1 VLGPF
6 YWAISWILL
15 RWHDLWSAIGLTG
28 MFLRTNWDWVLAIVF
43 LVITVRAILF
53 PVYVKQIKSQRAMQQ
68 LAPQIKALQEKHKGD
83 RETLQRET
91 MELYRREGT
100 NPLMGCLPMVIQI
113 PVMWSLFHVLRH
125 LKPNLTDHHTKT
137 LYGWT
142 VDQFDRAAHA
152 KLFGAPIAASFR
164 SGADQLSQMGATSA
178 TVKIVAGVLV
188 VTMIVTTYLTSRQM
202 ILKTGWAEDPTQKM
216 VQRLML
222 YGIPVSLLISGFT
235 FPIGVVLYWTTT
247 NIFSLGQQFW
257 VLHKY
262 PPPAMNK
269 NGAAAKTTPA
279 RAPSTARAVS
289 GKTGTARTR
298 ALRGG
303 AKKTDA
309 VEPAPAVDGKALAPK
324 PGAKPVN
331 PKRSTPAR
339 RAPAKQTGTAKQTP
353 AKPAKQV
360 AKQPGAK
367 PATQAA
373 KQPGAK
379 AAGAAKQAS
388 TTNQQSSTNAAK
400 RTSG

>member
-1 VLGPF
+1 M
-6 YWAISWILL
+6 ILPG
-15 RWHDLWSAIGLTG
+15 RE
-28 MFLRTNWDWVLAIVF
+28 FLATNWDWVLAIIF

-83 RETLQRET
+83 RESLQRET
-91 MELYRREGT
+91 MELYRKEGT

-125 LKPNLTDHHTKT
+125 LKPNVSDHTKT

-142 VDQFDRAAHA
+142 IAQFDGAEHA
-152 KLFGAPIAASFR
+152 KLLGAPIVTSFR
-164 SGADQLSQMGATSA
+164 SSSQQLSEMGASGT
-178 TVKIVAGVLV
+178 TVKIVAGILV
-188 VTMIVTTYLTSRQM
+188 VIMIVTTYMTSRQM

-222 YGIPVSLLISGFT
+222 YGIPVSLLISGFA

-247 NIFSLGQQFW
+247 NLFSLGQQFW

-262 PPPAMNK
+262 PPPPMASK
-269 NGAAAKTTPA
+269 AGTPGKSTPGKATPA
-279 RAPSTARAVS
+279 RTPANAKAAV
-289 GKTGTARTR
+289 GRTGPMR
-298 ALRGG
+298 ALLGG
-303 AKKTDA
+303 AKKDA

-331 PKRSTPAR
+331 PKRTPTGR
-339 RAPAKQTGTAKQTP
+339 RTAAKQAATAAKQTP
-353 AKPAKQV
+353 AKQTPAKQTP
-360 AKQPGAK
+360 AKQTP
-367 PATQAA
+367 A
-373 KQPGAK
+373 KQTPAK
-379 AAGAAKQAS
+379 QAAAKQAGNGKQPS
-388 TTNQQSSTNAAK
+388 ANNQQGSTNAAK